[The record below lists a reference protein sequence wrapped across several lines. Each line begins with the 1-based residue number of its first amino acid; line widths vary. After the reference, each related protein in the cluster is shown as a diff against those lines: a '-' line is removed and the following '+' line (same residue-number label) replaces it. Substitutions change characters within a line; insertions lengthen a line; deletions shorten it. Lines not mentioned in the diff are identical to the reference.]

1 MNLKA
6 EIDYDSAE
14 AGDEGEIGKL
24 ISICLYVLEKQGK
37 QSKIPHHDKKP
48 LEKIANQVKSW
59 FGPCLRAGSVTKL
72 MGGMPRRSCAPK
84 HFCEALEF
92 SNCST
97 ALGLA
102 LLWSIHFAIV
112 VFLWFAFVVH

>member
-37 QSKIPHHDKKP
+37 QSKIPHHDKKQ

-59 FGPCLRAGSVTKL
+59 FGHVNEHKCKETT
-72 MGGMPRRSCAPK
+72 APAPIPASEEVS
-84 HFCEALEF
+84 FLSLE
-92 SNCST
+92 T
-97 ALGLA
+97 
-102 LLWSIHFAIV
+102 
-112 VFLWFAFVVH
+112 